1 MAEVRVINAK
11 KIVKE
16 KAEEAAAAA
25 KRKVAGYARVSTDR
39 DEQQTS
45 YEAQVEYY
53 TGYIKARSDWEF
65 VGVYTDEGITGTSTK
80 HRTGFNRMIRD
91 ALDGK
96 IDLIVTKSV
105 SRFARNTIDSL
116 TTIRRLKEK
125 GTEVYF
131 EKENIWTLDGKGE
144 LLITI
149 MSSLAQEESRSISE
163 NVTWGMRESMRKGR
177 SWVPYKVFLG
187 YDKGP
192 GGEMVVNREQAR
204 LVRRIYGMYLQGFSP
219 YQIGVTLEAEGI
231 EFSEGKKRWYPTTI
245 YSILQNEKYKGDAL
259 CQKTYSKDFLT
270 KERAKNEGEL
280 QQFYISGHHEPIV
293 SPDVFERVQTEI
305 AKREGAELKRGGN
318 KVFSK
323 RIRCN
328 DCGGWYG
335 PVVWAPRTGHEK
347 LVWRC
352 NRKYAKDKPNCAPP
366 AVTESEIK
374 TAFVRAFD
382 KLAARYRNRI
392 INAFLEINEALFGT
406 GVLEGEK
413 NVLEDEAGR
422 IERAS
427 IGDSLPDQERLTAL
441 KSRLFAISK
450 EIGEKRARRETT
462 ASFLREY
469 FGRDALVSEFYEDA
483 WYSLAECLTVTDHDD
498 ITVRFR
504 SGEEVKV

>member
-1 MAEVRVINAK
+1 MAEVRVIKAK
-11 KIVKE
+11 KVVKD
-16 KAEEAAAAA
+16 KAKEAVQP

-116 TTIRRLKEK
+116 TTIRKLREK

-131 EKENIWTLDGKGE
+131 ERENIWTLDGKGE

-192 GGEMVVNREQAR
+192 GGEMVINRGQAI

-270 KERAKNEGEL
+270 KERAKNTGEL
-280 QQFYISGHHEPIV
+280 QQYYISEHHEPIV
-293 SPDVFERVQTEI
+293 SPAVFDRVQTEI
-305 AKREGAELKRGGN
+305 REREGAELKRGGN

-323 RIRCN
+323 RVKCR

-335 PVVWAPRTGHEK
+335 PVVWAPGTGHEK

-352 NRKYAKDKPNCAPP
+352 NHKYAKGKPNCAPP
-366 AVTESEIK
+366 AVTEDEIRR
-374 TAFVRAFD
+374 AFVSAFNR
-382 KLAARYRNRI
+382 LAEPSRNRI
-392 INAFLEINEALFGT
+392 INAFLGINEALFAT
-406 GVLEGEK
+406 GLLEGEK
-413 NVLEDEAGR
+413 NVLEGEIAR
-422 IERAS
+422 LS
-427 IGDSLPDQERLTAL
+427 SLDRELSTCDFERLTAM
-441 KSRLFAISK
+441 KSRLSELSK
-450 EIGEKRARRETT
+450 EISERRLRHDGVAR
-462 ASFLREY
+462 FLKD
-469 FGRDALVSEFYEDA
+469 FFSRDALVSTFNEGA
-483 WYSLAECLTVTDHDD
+483 WYSLASFVTVTDHDD
-498 ITVRFR
+498 ITVTFR
-504 SGEEVKV
+504 DLGEVKA